1 MNDITPSQNKLSH
14 QLNSTFFNETLQTID
29 FTTEQLNHNMLGHS
43 FKTYKDSSKERTHR
57 LYYSKIMEKKNSQNL
72 KSREKIESKMP
83 IFKT

>member
-1 MNDITPSQNKLSH
+1 
-14 QLNSTFFNETLQTID
+14 
-29 FTTEQLNHNMLGHS
+29 MLGHS